1 MRRPDV
7 VEHEQAD
14 RRGQIALL
22 ARLVDL
28 TDHHRQRCLLGLRD
42 FLQAT
47 PEGIFRLTLVLCP
60 SMTMERLTTED
71 FIRASPKPPVF

>member
-1 MRRPDV
+1 MFRWLVPAKMRPDV
-7 VEHEQAD
+7 VEDEQAD

-28 TDHHRQRCLLGLRD
+28 ADHHRQRCLLGLCD

-47 PEGIFRLTLVLCP
+47 PEGIFKADAGLV
-60 SMTMERLTTED
+60 SINDDGTFD
-71 FIRASPKPPVF
+71 D

>member
-1 MRRPDV
+1 MRADV
-7 VEHEQAD
+7 VEYEQTD

-47 PEGIFRLTLVLCP
+47 PEGVFKAYAGLV
-60 SMTMERLTTED
+60 SID
-71 FIRASPKPPVF
+71 DDGAFDD

>member
-7 VEHEQAD
+7 VEYEQAD

-47 PEGIFRLTLVLCP
+47 PEGIFKAHAGLV
-60 SMTMERLTTED
+60 SINDDGTFD
-71 FIRASPKPPVF
+71 D